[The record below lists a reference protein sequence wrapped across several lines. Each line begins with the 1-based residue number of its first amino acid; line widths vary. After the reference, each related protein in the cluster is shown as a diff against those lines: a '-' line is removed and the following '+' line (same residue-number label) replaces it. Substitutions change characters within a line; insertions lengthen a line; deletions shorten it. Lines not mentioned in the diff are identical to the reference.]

1 MAQVLPASVPD
12 TVKPI
17 EAPTPWHRRRAV
29 RIAIAAVVL
38 LGGASQFIGRRQK
51 GQTWD
56 RDAAPPVTA
65 AATAGPFLQEVVE
78 RGEIESSSNVEVR
91 CQVQGRGASGTA
103 IIEIVPEGKYVE
115 KGDFIVKL
123 DDSALQADLVQQQI
137 AANTS
142 RALMVEAQSDV
153 ETAKLALQEYESG
166 TFRQEEQ
173 GLQSDEFVAK
183 ETLRRAEEYLRYS
196 ERLASRGYVTEV
208 QLEADRFAVEKARKE
223 LDSVRTKIEVLNRF
237 TKQKALNKLRA
248 DVETA
253 EARLAS
259 RENSH
264 KLDAEKLT
272 QIEAQL
278 ALCVITAPTSGQVV
292 YATES
297 RGSSTGEPLI
307 AEGKLVRERQLI
319 VRLPDPKRMQVLAR
333 INESRIDRVKPD
345 MAVKIKVDAFP
356 GMELFGTVREVGEY
370 PLPNASV
377 YMTMK
382 EYGTVIEIHDP
393 PPGLRAGM
401 TAEVAIQIHQ
411 IESAVQV
418 PLAAVIERD
427 DRFFTIVASDEGTLA
442 AQEVTLGLSNE
453 KSVIIEDGLQVGQK
467 VVLAPQNYE
476 TYVSLPPAK
485 EKPAKTMLAAAARP
499 EAERLPGMKV
509 PKAARA
515 SGDDDPEA
523 LPRGGG
529 GSKGDGEP
537 KPEKKKPKK
546 TAGAASEKRVLA
558 KP

>member
-1 MAQVLPASVPD
+1 MAEVLHASVPD
-12 TVKPI
+12 TVNSTDI
-17 EAPTPWHRRRAV
+17 PTPWHRRKAA
-29 RIAIAAVVL
+29 RIAVVALVLVSGVVL
-38 LGGASQFIGRRQK
+38 LAGKRRPK
-51 GQTWD
+51 GQTWSK
-56 RDAAPPVTA
+56 DAAPPVTA
-65 AATAGPFLQEVVE
+65 SAVAAPFRQEVIE

-91 CQVQGRGASGTA
+91 SQVQGRGSNGTA
-103 IIEIVPEGKYVE
+103 IIEIVPEGKYVQ

-123 DDSALQADLVQQQI
+123 DDSSLQAELVQQQI
-137 AANTS
+137 GTNTS
-142 RALMVEAQSDV
+142 RAAMVEAQSDV

-173 GLQSDEFVAK
+173 ALQSDEFVAK

-223 LDSVRTKIEVLNRF
+223 LDSARTKLEVLNRF
-237 TKQKALNKLRA
+237 TKQKALNQLRA
-248 DVETA
+248 NVETA

-264 KLDAEKLT
+264 KLDMEKLA
-272 QIEAQL
+272 QIESQL

-297 RGSSTGEPLI
+297 RGSSSTGEPVI

-333 INESRIDRVKPD
+333 INESRVDRVKTNMP
-345 MAVKIKVDAFP
+345 VKVTVDAFP
-356 GMELFGTVREVGEY
+356 GMELYGSVREVGEY

-393 PPGLRAGM
+393 PEGLRAGM
-401 TAEVAIQIHQ
+401 TAQVAIQVHQ
-411 IESAVQV
+411 IERAVQV
-418 PLAAVIERD
+418 PLQAVIERD
-427 DRFFTIVASDEGTLA
+427 ERFFTIVTSEEGTIA
-442 AQEVTLGLSNE
+442 AQEVTLGLSNDT
-453 KSVIIEDGLQVGQK
+453 SVIIEDGLQVGQK

-476 TYVSLPPAK
+476 EYVSLPAAK
-485 EKPAKTMLAAAARP
+485 EKPTKTLLAKRL
-499 EAERLPGMKV
+499 EEGENLPGMKA
-509 PKAARA
+509 PKTARSTDAAPARDT
-515 SGDDDPEA
+515 GDDA
-523 LPRGGG
+523 
-529 GSKGDGEP
+529 
-537 KPEKKKPKK
+537 KPKK
-546 TAGAASEKRVLA
+546 DKTKKVGSAGSDKRVLA

>member
-1 MAQVLPASVPD
+1 MRARVPD
-12 TVKPI
+12 TVNSLD
-17 EAPTPWHRRRAV
+17 TSNPWHRRRGV
-29 RIAIAAVVL
+29 RIGMAAVLL
-38 LGGASQFIGRRQK
+38 LGLVTPFFAKRKPK
-51 GQTWD
+51 GQTWSED
-56 RDAAPPVTA
+56 MAPPVTA
-65 AATAGPFLQEVVE
+65 IAVAAPFRQEVVE

-91 CQVQGRGASGTA
+91 CQVQGRGSNGTT
-103 IIEIVPEGKYVE
+103 IIEIVPEGKYVQQ
-115 KGDFIVKL
+115 GDFLVKL

-166 TFRQEEQ
+166 TFLQEEQ
-173 GLQSDEFVAK
+173 ALQSDEFVAR

-208 QLEADRFAVEKARKE
+208 QLEADRFGVEKARKE
-223 LDSVRTKIEVLNRF
+223 LDSARTKLEVLNRF

-278 ALCVITAPTSGQVV
+278 AQCIITAPTSGQVV

-297 RGSSTGEPLI
+297 RSGGSTGDPVI
-307 AEGKLVRERQLI
+307 AEGKMVRERQLI

-333 INESRIDRVKPD
+333 INESRVDRVKSG
-345 MAVKIKVDAFP
+345 MHVHVKVDAFP
-356 GMELFGTVREVGEY
+356 DMELQGTVREVGEY

-382 EYGTVIEIHDP
+382 EYGTVIEVHDP

-401 TAEVAIQIHQ
+401 TAQVAIQVQQ
-411 IESAVQV
+411 IERAVQV
-418 PLAAVIERD
+418 PLQAVIERD
-427 DRFFTIVASDEGTLA
+427 DRFFTIVATDEGTLA
-442 AQEVTLGLSNE
+442 AQEITLGLSNDT
-453 KSVIIEDGLQVGQK
+453 SVIVEDGLQVGQK

-476 TYVSLPPAK
+476 EFVSLPAAR
-485 EKPAKTMLAAAARP
+485 EKPAKTLLAKRE
-499 EAERLPGMKV
+499 EAEQLPGL
-509 PKAARA
+509 KA
-515 SGDDDPEA
+515 
-523 LPRGGG
+523 
-529 GSKGDGEP
+529 P
-537 KPEKKKPKK
+537 KPAREAQASRDSDTDARSKKEKPRKV
-546 TAGAASEKRVLA
+546 AAPGNEKRAMA

>member
-1 MAQVLPASVPD
+1 VNSLD
-12 TVKPI
+12 I
-17 EAPTPWHRRRAV
+17 PTPWPRRKGVRVALCAVLVLGVAVPLLSRRAP
-29 RIAIAAVVL
+29 
-38 LGGASQFIGRRQK
+38 K
-51 GQTWD
+51 GQAWSK
-56 RDAAPPVTA
+56 DAAPPVTA
-65 AATAGPFLQEVVE
+65 TAVSAPFLQEVVE
-78 RGEIESSSNVEVR
+78 RGDIESSSNVEVR
-91 CQVQGRGASGTA
+91 CQVQGRGSNGTT
-103 IIEIVPEGKYVE
+103 IIEIVPEGKYVQQ
-115 KGDFIVKL
+115 GDFLVKL

-166 TFRQEEQ
+166 TFLQEEQ
-173 GLQSDEFVAK
+173 ALQSDEFVAK

-223 LDSVRTKIEVLNRF
+223 LDSARTKLEVLNRF

-297 RGSSTGEPLI
+297 RGNNGAGEPLI
-307 AEGKLVRERQLI
+307 AEGKMVRERQLI

-333 INESRIDRVKPD
+333 INESRVDRVKLAMP
-345 MAVKIKVDAFP
+345 VKITVDAFP
-356 GMELFGTVREVGEY
+356 GMELGGIVREVGEY

-382 EYGTVIEIHDP
+382 EYGTVIEIQDP
-393 PPGLRAGM
+393 PEGLRAGM
-401 TAEVAIQIHQ
+401 TAQVAIQVHQ
-411 IESAVQV
+411 RERAVQV
-418 PLAAVIERD
+418 PLQAVIERD
-427 DRFFTIVASDEGTLA
+427 DRHFTIVTADDGTIA
-442 AQEVTLGLSNE
+442 AQEITLGLSNDT
-453 KSVIIEDGLQVGQK
+453 SVIVEDGLQVGQK

-476 TYVSLPPAK
+476 TFVSLPPAK
-485 EKPAKTMLAAAARP
+485 EKPAATLLAKREDAGQ
-499 EAERLPGMKV
+499 LPGMKA
-509 PKAARA
+509 PKVARSADSA
-515 SGDDDPEA
+515 SDA
-523 LPRGGG
+523 
-529 GSKGDGEP
+529 EP
-537 KPEKKKPKK
+537 KPKKDKPKK
-546 TAGAASEKRVLA
+546 TSPAGNDKRAMA

>member
-1 MAQVLPASVPD
+1 MAEALHARVPD
-12 TVKPI
+12 TVKLPNHPI
-17 EAPTPWHRRRAV
+17 PWHRRKAV
-29 RIAIAAVVL
+29 RIAMLAIL
-38 LGGASQFIGRRQK
+38 ILGTSSHFMTRRRQQ
-51 GQTWD
+51 GPTWSK
-56 RDAAPPVTA
+56 DAAPPVL
-65 AATAGPFLQEVVE
+65 ATAVAAPFVQEVVE

-91 CQVQGRGASGTA
+91 CQVQGRGSNGTA

-137 AANTS
+137 ASNTS
-142 RALMVEAQSDV
+142 RALMVEAQSDI
-153 ETAKLALQEYESG
+153 ETARLALQEYESG

-173 GLQSDEFVAK
+173 AMQSDEFVAK

-223 LDSVRTKIEVLNRF
+223 LDSARTKLEVLNRF
-237 TKQKALNKLRA
+237 TKQKALNKLRS

-292 YATES
+292 YGTES
-297 RGSSTGEPLI
+297 RGGNSGEPTI

-333 INESRIDRVKPD
+333 INESRVDRVKPD
-345 MAVKIKVDAFP
+345 MRVKIKVDAFP

-382 EYGTVIEIHDP
+382 EYGTVIEIHQP
-393 PPGLRAGM
+393 PEGLRAGM
-401 TAEVAIQIHQ
+401 TAQVAIQIHQ
-411 IESAVQV
+411 LERAVQV
-418 PLAAVIERD
+418 PLQAVIERD
-427 DRFFTIVASDEGTLA
+427 DRFFTIVSSEDGSIA
-442 AQEVTLGLSNE
+442 AQEVTLGLANE
-453 KSVIIEDGLQVGQK
+453 TSVIIEDGLQVGQK

-476 TYVSLPPAK
+476 TYVALPAAR
-485 EKPAKTMLAAAARP
+485 EKPAKTLAEALPAEP
-499 EAERLPGMKV
+499 EQLPGMKG
-509 PKAARA
+509 PETARA
-515 SGDDDPEA
+515 TEGGSPAGADPEA
-523 LPRGGG
+523 R
-529 GSKGDGEP
+529 
-537 KPEKKKPKK
+537 PEKKKPKK
-546 TAGAASEKRVLA
+546 VAPAGSEKRVLA

>member
-1 MAQVLPASVPD
+1 MAEVLRASVSD
-12 TVKPI
+12 TVNSP
-17 EAPTPWHRRRAV
+17 EVPTPWHRRKAV
-29 RIAIAAVVL
+29 RIGIAALVL
-38 LGGASQFIGRRQK
+38 LGGGSQFISRRAPK
-51 GQTWD
+51 GQTWSKNV
-56 RDAAPPVTA
+56 APPVTA
-65 AATAGPFLQEVVE
+65 VAVAAPFLQEVIE

-91 CQVQGRGASGTA
+91 SQVQGRGSSGTA
-103 IIEIVPEGKYVE
+103 IIEIVPEGKYVQ
-115 KGDFIVKL
+115 KGDFLVKL

-137 AANTS
+137 GVNTS

-153 ETAKLALQEYESG
+153 ETAKLALQEYENG

-173 GLQSDEFVAK
+173 ALQSDEFVAK

-223 LDSVRTKIEVLNRF
+223 LDSSRTKLEVLNRF
-237 TKQKALNKLRA
+237 TKQKALNKLRS
-248 DVETA
+248 DLETA

-264 KLDAEKLT
+264 KLDVEKLA
-272 QIEAQL
+272 QVEAQL

-292 YATES
+292 YATEA
-297 RGSSTGEPLI
+297 RGSNSGEPLI

-333 INESRIDRVKPD
+333 INESRVDRVKSD
-345 MAVKIKVDAFP
+345 MLVKIKVDAFP
-356 GMELFGTVREVGEY
+356 AMELQGVVREVGEY

-393 PPGLRAGM
+393 PEGLRAGM
-401 TAEVAIQIHQ
+401 TAQVAIQIHQ
-411 IESAVQV
+411 IDRAVQV
-418 PLAAVIERD
+418 PLQAVIERD
-427 DRFFTIVASDEGTLA
+427 DRFFTIAASDDGTIA
-442 AQEVTLGLSNE
+442 AQEVTLGLSNDT
-453 KSVIIEDGLQVGQK
+453 SVIVEDGLQVGQK

-476 TYVSLPPAK
+476 EYVALPPAR
-485 EKPAKTMLAAAARP
+485 EKPKKLVAVAP
-499 EAERLPGMKV
+499 DEAERLPGMK
-509 PKAARA
+509 AAKNNARSA
-515 SGDDDPEA
+515 DSGESSRDSESDA
-523 LPRGGG
+523 
-529 GSKGDGEP
+529 

-546 TAGAASEKRVLA
+546 VNPAGSEKRVLA

>member
-1 MAQVLPASVPD
+1 MAEVLHASVPD
-12 TVKPI
+12 TVNSTDI
-17 EAPTPWHRRRAV
+17 PTPWHRRRIV
-29 RIAIAAVVL
+29 RAGIAAVVVLGVGAQL
-38 LGGASQFIGRRQK
+38 LIQRSPK
-51 GQTWD
+51 GQTWSKNM
-56 RDAAPPVTA
+56 APPVTA
-65 AATAGPFLQEVVE
+65 VADSAPFVQEVVE
-78 RGEIESSSNVEVR
+78 RGDIESSSNVEVR
-91 CQVQGRGASGTA
+91 CQVQGRGANGTT
-103 IIEIVPEGKYVE
+103 IIEIVPEGKYVQS
-115 KGDFIVKL
+115 GDFLVKL

-137 AANTS
+137 GANTS

-153 ETAKLALQEYESG
+153 ETAKLALQEYENG

-292 YATES
+292 YATDS
-297 RGSSTGEPLI
+297 RGGSNTGEPVI
-307 AEGKLVRERQLI
+307 AEGKMVRERQLI

-333 INESRIDRVKPD
+333 INESRVDRVKSG
-345 MAVKIKVDAFP
+345 MNVKVKVDAFP
-356 GMELFGTVREVGEY
+356 DTELQGTVREVGEY
-370 PLPNASV
+370 PLPNPSAL
-377 YMTMK
+377 MTMK
-382 EYGTVIEIHDP
+382 EYGTVIEIHEP
-393 PPGLRAGM
+393 PAGLRAGM
-401 TAEVAIQIHQ
+401 TAQVAIQVQHIDR
-411 IESAVQV
+411 AVQV
-418 PLAAVIERD
+418 PLQAVIQRD
-427 DRFFTIVASDEGTLA
+427 DRFFTIVTNDDGTIA
-442 AQEVTLGLSNE
+442 AQEITLGLSNE
-453 KSVIIEDGLQVGQK
+453 TSVVVEDGLQVGQK

-476 TYVSLPPAK
+476 EFVSLPAAK
-485 EKPAKTMLAAAARP
+485 EKPAKTLLAKREEAEDLPGAKSSKSARSASSGSGRDEVADARP
-499 EAERLPGMKV
+499 
-509 PKAARA
+509 
-515 SGDDDPEA
+515 
-523 LPRGGG
+523 
-529 GSKGDGEP
+529 
-537 KPEKKKPKK
+537 KKDKPKK
-546 TAGAASEKRVLA
+546 VNAVGHEKRAMA